1 MYLSSHEIAR
11 SRDHVLS
18 NLLSLSEASLE
29 AGQRLS
35 ALCSS
40 SSREAI
46 EQIGKEFSQL
56 EAGRLES
63 IPLFP
68 AALWLD
74 NAARASQAFDHSL
87 DILAEAQK
95 AAILSAD
102 ANVRIVDEIFFSS
115 LNRAIRNSPWEFEF
129 GLRAMRS
136 SLETADAALHDM
148 SVSAIETVERL
159 ENEGHQTAAPTTD
172 KPRPKKLAPARTP
185 VDQ

>member
-29 AGQRLS
+29 AGQRIS

-46 EQIGKEFSQL
+46 EQIGKQLSQL
-56 EAGRLES
+56 EQGRLES
-63 IPLFP
+63 ISLFP
-68 AALWLD
+68 AVLWLD
-74 NAARASQAFDHSL
+74 NATRASQAFDHSL
-87 DILAEAQK
+87 DIFAEAQK

-136 SLETADAALHDM
+136 SLETVDSAMHDV

-159 ENEGHQTAAPTTD
+159 ENEVHQIAAPTNN
-172 KPRPKKLAPARTP
+172 KPHPKKRASARAPI
-185 VDQ
+185 DQ